1 MPEIWVTFSF
11 FLGYL
16 HIGNHRAFCPLNGKI
31 HFFLNSFPESSV
43 ANAIRR
49 NKTARVPQGSQ
60 AEIIICL
67 ITRGIEVQFSAPFI
81 HYKVMRK
88 ILFTLIVLGIFNPES
103 FAQLKVSNT
112 GKVGV
117 NIGTS
122 TPLSNLSINSVGDT
136 NSALYA
142 VGATNGIWS
151 ERSGTTGSAWVHS
164 VVGNAPVVS
173 GRYNAG
179 LRGQSYLTSPLGGGR
194 AFGVFGIGGNS
205 SNGYNYGLFGTTYGS
220 QNGAGVV
227 GTINNNQDVNVP
239 GLFAG
244 YFVGNVK
251 VTGLINGVTVGDSD
265 ERLKKNIAELGTA
278 IPASKGVNVLNTV
291 LQMTPVEYNLK
302 QQYIESIGDSAVV
315 KQARY
320 DEKSQMFQKKHY
332 GLIAQELQ
340 LLYPDLVYESDD
352 GHLSIN
358 YTGIIPLLVQSI
370 KELKAEVDELKS
382 SDTSVKK
389 ATLQPT
395 SLTPVGTGAAVL
407 YQNAPNPFSVQTSIR
422 FEIPQTVQHAL
433 LYIFNMNGTLLKSI
447 QIYQRGEGN
456 EILNAN
462 EFKAGMYLYSLV
474 TDGRIVD
481 TKQMMFT
488 E

>member
-1 MPEIWVTFSF
+1 
-11 FLGYL
+11 
-16 HIGNHRAFCPLNGKI
+16 
-31 HFFLNSFPESSV
+31 
-43 ANAIRR
+43 
-49 NKTARVPQGSQ
+49 
-60 AEIIICL
+60 
-67 ITRGIEVQFSAPFI
+67 
-81 HYKVMRK
+81 MRK

-112 GKVGV
+112 GKVGI

-122 TPLSNLSINSVGDT
+122 TPLSNLSVNSVGDT

-142 VGATNGIWS
+142 VGATNGIWA
-151 ERSGTTGSAWVHS
+151 ERSGTSGSQWVHS
-164 VVGNAPVVS
+164 VVGNASVMTS
-173 GRYNAG
+173 SYNIG
-179 LRGQSYLTSPLGGGR
+179 LRGQSFLTSPLGHGR

-205 SNGYNYGLFGTTYGS
+205 TSGFNYGLFGTTYGS

-251 VTGLINGVTVGDSD
+251 VTGLINGVTIGDSD
-265 ERLKKNIAELGTA
+265 ERLKKNIAELSTA
-278 IPASKGVNVLNTV
+278 VPASIGVNTLNTV

-302 QQYIESIGDSAVV
+302 QQYMESMGDSAVV
-315 KQARY
+315 KQWLY

-340 LLYPDLVYESDD
+340 LLYPDLVYEGDD

-358 YTGIIPLLVQSI
+358 YTGIIPLLIQSI
-370 KELKAEVDELKS
+370 KELKTEVDELKN
-382 SDTSVKK
+382 SDLSVKK

-395 SLTPVGTGAAVL
+395 SLSPDGTGTAVL
-407 YQNAPNPFSVQTSIR
+407 YQNAPNPFTQSTRIQYFLPS
-422 FEIPQTVQHAL
+422 TVTKAYLCVYDLQ
-433 LYIFNMNGTLLKSI
+433 GRQLK
-447 QIYQRGEGN
+447 QIYISERGEGSQT
-456 EILNAN
+456 ISAS
-462 EFKAGMYLYSLV
+462 EFIAGVYLYGLIA
-474 TDGRIVD
+474 DG
-481 TKQMMFT
+481 KQIDMKRMILT